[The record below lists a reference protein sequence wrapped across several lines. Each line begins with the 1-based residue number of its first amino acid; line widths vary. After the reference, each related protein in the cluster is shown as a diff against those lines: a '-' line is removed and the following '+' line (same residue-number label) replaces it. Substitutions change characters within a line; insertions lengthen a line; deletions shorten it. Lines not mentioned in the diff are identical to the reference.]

1 MWNPRSSAVCYP
13 RSSSGAKTS
22 GCAQAQGHRAQRVPS
37 GGWGRE
43 GSAKRGTSG
52 ATTGPRGAAGPHNPY
67 QTHRIESTVSL
78 GHALLGV
85 LKDQPLTGY
94 DLVRHFQGTV
104 GFLWS
109 APQSQIYPELRRME
123 AAGLVKAL
131 VAPRGRKAQKRIYS
145 VTDDGMAEL
154 RRWATDFMPLPAQRD
169 PIHLKAAFFDLA
181 PLDAVR
187 EQLRAHVAG
196 FQWRLEQWQ
205 ARAEAI
211 RERRA
216 DLVEVWLAR
225 QPVEE
230 PDSII
235 QLKIHAL
242 QGLIS
247 RARSEIQWARQGLA
261 LCDEIEAGRA

>member
-1 MWNPRSSAVCYP
+1 MVA
-13 RSSSGAKTS
+13 
-22 GCAQAQGHRAQRVPS
+22 
-37 GGWGRE
+37 
-43 GSAKRGTSG
+43 
-52 ATTGPRGAAGPHNPY
+52 
-67 QTHRIESTVSL
+67 VSL
-78 GHALLGV
+78 RHALLGV

-123 AAGLVKAL
+123 AAGLVSAQ
-131 VAPRGRKAQKRIYS
+131 VAPRGLRARKRIYS
-145 VTDDGMAEL
+145 VTEGGMAEL

-169 PIHLKAAFFDLA
+169 PVHLKAAFFDLA
-181 PLDAVR
+181 PLDSVR

-216 DLVEVWLAR
+216 ELVEVWLAR

-230 PDSII
+230 HDSII

-242 QGLIS
+242 EGLIAQ
-247 RARSEIQWARQGLA
+247 ARVEIAWARQGLA
-261 LCDEIEAGRA
+261 LCDEIEARRASGGDRPARASG